1 MHGRTAAAKNDRH
14 LGKTF
19 PHKAGKGDAL
29 YTRQFL
35 IRNDES
41 RMHPLLEQ
49 GQRRFRISGGD
60 DGKPHLVQQLFKKI
74 EYARIIVHN
83 EDFPGC
89 AAGRRGAGL
98 ARGETVFNRLRDGI
112 DGRYRFGE
120 GLAGC
125 FASIIPFGR
134 GKIMRQEY
142 GKEGPAAGTVGH
154 AHRSPVTLDEAVDLR
169 EPKAAAPVFL
179 FCSKEGIKNEFHEPR
194 RDAFPGIGN
203 VYADI
208 AALGKLVSGTVPL
221 HGVEPGGNCELHP
234 ALPGWR

>member
-1 MHGRTAAAKNDRH
+1 MHGRTAAAKNDRRP
-14 LGKTF
+14 GKMF
-19 PHKAGKGDAL
+19 PHKAGKGNAL

-89 AAGRRGAGL
+89 AAGRRGAGV
-98 ARGETVFNRLRDGI
+98 ARGETVNRLRDGI

-134 GKIMRQEY
+134 GKNMRQEY

-169 EPKAAAPVFL
+169 EPKAAAPFSCFVVKKG
-179 FCSKEGIKNEFHEPR
+179 SKMNSMSPDGMP
-194 RDAFPGIGN
+194 FP
-203 VYADI
+203 
-208 AALGKLVSGTVPL
+208 VS
-221 HGVEPGGNCELHP
+221 EMSM
-234 ALPGWR
+234 RI

>member
-14 LGKTF
+14 PGKTF

-120 GLAGC
+120 GGAGC

-169 EPKAAAPVFL
+169 EPKAAAPFSCFVVKKG
-179 FCSKEGIKNEFHEPR
+179 SKMNSMSPDGMP
-194 RDAFPGIGN
+194 FP
-203 VYADI
+203 
-208 AALGKLVSGTVPL
+208 VSEMSMRT
-221 HGVEPGGNCELHP
+221 
-234 ALPGWR
+234 

>member
-14 LGKTF
+14 PGKTF

-89 AAGRRGAGL
+89 AAGRRGAGWPVGKPFSTGCGMESTGDTVSERGCRLLCQHHPVRERENHAARIRKRGPRRRDGWPRAPLPGYAGRGCGL
-98 ARGETVFNRLRDGI
+98 ARAQ
-112 DGRYRFGE
+112 GRYPRF
-120 GLAGC
+120 
-125 FASIIPFGR
+125 
-134 GKIMRQEY
+134 
-142 GKEGPAAGTVGH
+142 
-154 AHRSPVTLDEAVDLR
+154 PVL
-169 EPKAAAPVFL
+169 
-179 FCSKEGIKNEFHEPR
+179 
-194 RDAFPGIGN
+194 
-203 VYADI
+203 
-208 AALGKLVSGTVPL
+208 
-221 HGVEPGGNCELHP
+221 
-234 ALPGWR
+234 